1 MSISEIADALERAP
15 RQGADKD
22 QPEGSRT
29 AAFSDTVLNM
39 MARELRLAVADR
51 PDAET
56 FEGRESR

>member
-1 MSISEIADALERAP
+1 MTVAEIADAMERAP
-15 RQGADKD
+15 RQGAEKD
-22 QPEGSRT
+22 QPEGSRYVV
-29 AAFSDTVLNM
+29 FSDTALNA